1 MNEKIEVPTMQVPP
15 LKKICMTIGQL
26 PTSYLETMSYY
37 EMLVWFVNYLRDDI
51 IPVVNANGAA
61 TEELQELFVAL
72 QKYVNDYFDDLNIQ
86 TEVNNKLD
94 DMLENGE
101 LEQII
106 EQFLQ
111 STSIWCFDT
120 IADLKQATNLIA
132 GSYAKTLGYYAK
144 DDGGESLYYI
154 TAKGED
160 ETTDDIFKVLIN
172 TNYVGNLITLD
183 KMNSMQFGIDNTGTN
198 NIKTTLNK
206 VLSYFNGKPIEI
218 VFANGTYLL
227 NDEVY
232 LYSNQTLDFNHQEVL
247 INDTTKIINHN
258 DENNHV
264 EAIENITIKNG
275 LFNGYSLSTYST
287 IFKIAIIH
295 GNNINIL
302 NNTFYCCTNAGS
314 HIIEIGGC
322 ENVNIKENYFHNGTN
337 SIDNSSGE
345 IINLDQANYES
356 IPYWN
361 STSSLYD
368 NKSNKNVYIIKNEF
382 KQENPDE
389 HGFFNAIGTHAFY
402 TTDPHFNINI
412 ENNTFGVPSL
422 NMIKFIN
429 WENVNIENNIFI
441 VEGNQTTGTVKY
453 CVKGNRG
460 GYVDGNTTIYASSK
474 NVKIHNNVMKSINS
488 TYNDDVSFCEYT
500 GNANTI
506 AKTLVFTNNIVYS
519 GRIDSTHR
527 GTNGLRTSYVENA
540 VVSNNILY
548 NCKNALGGANC
559 KNVTLSNNVGI
570 SCEKFDNFTS
580 ETGNSHIVWTN
591 NINNDG
597 TKYEVKTT
605 TNNVY
610 LEQSTAFNLSGSDTY
625 QKIIFDPTNSKLENP
640 AFTFDTTTG
649 LLTYTGFQKTFKVS
663 YSLEFV
669 ARATGGK
676 YASMTRNTSDLA
688 ILKRSITAPTGT
700 NRLAMAAFGYVTLN
714 TGDTMYIS
722 VFGTQGDTI
731 DKADLLIEEA

>member
-26 PTSYLETMSYY
+26 PTSYLETMTYY

-51 IPVVNANGAA
+51 IPVVNANGEA
-61 TEELQELFVAL
+61 TKELQELFVEL
-72 QKYVNDYFDDLNIQ
+72 QKYVNDYFDDLNVQ

-94 DMLENGE
+94 EMLENGE

-144 DDGGESLYYI
+144 DDGGGSLYYI
-154 TAKGED
+154 TAKGEN

-172 TNYVGNLITLD
+172 TDYVGNLITLD

-206 VLSYFNGKPIEI
+206 VLSHFNGKPIEI

-227 NDEVY
+227 NDEIY
-232 LYSNQTLDFNHQEVL
+232 LHSNQTLDFNHQEVL
-247 INDTTKIINHN
+247 INNTTKIINHN

-337 SIDNSSGE
+337 SIGNSTGE

-389 HGFFNAIGTHAFY
+389 HGFFNGIGTHAFY

-453 CVKGNRG
+453 CIKGNRG

-559 KNVTLSNNVGI
+559 KNFTLSNNVGI

-580 ETGNSHIVWTN
+580 ETGNSNIVWTN
-591 NINNDG
+591 NINEDNS
-597 TKYEVKTT
+597 KFEIKKTI
-605 TNNVY
+605 NNVY
-610 LEQSTAFNLSGSDTY
+610 LAQNTAFNLTATETY
-625 QKIIFDPTNSKLENP
+625 QKVLY
-640 AFTFDTTTG
+640 DTTISSIDNNNFTYDSTTG
-649 LLTYTGFQKTFKVS
+649 ILTYHGFTKTFKVS
-663 YSLEFV
+663 YSLEFI

-676 YASMTRNTSDLA
+676 YVSATKNSSDQA
-688 ILKRSITAPTGT
+688 ILKRSNTAPSGT
-700 NRLAMAAFGYVTLN
+700 TRMSMSAFGYVTLSN
-714 TGDTMYIS
+714 NDTFYIS
-722 VFGTQGDTI
+722 LFGTQGDTI
-731 DKADLLIEEA
+731 DKFDLLIEEV